1 MSDVPSP
8 RRAPR
13 VLRDWLPGTPREA
26 ADAVVGNLLLHALP
40 AHATKAALSYR
51 ASGWLGTACAV
62 LFGITGVTGT
72 ILLVLYVPSVER
84 AYASVKDL
92 ETVVPFGSWLRGTH
106 RAAAHLMVV
115 AVVLHLVR
123 VFLTGAYK
131 REGPPGAAR
140 PLNWLVGLG
149 LLLLTLGLSF
159 TGYLLPWDQLAYWAV
174 QVGTRIAASV
184 PLVGA
189 ATREALLGGSVIG
202 QPTLARFYALHCF
215 ILPSLTMALIFW
227 HLWRIRKDGGLAVS
241 DRVAADAVARA
252 RAQPPPAG
260 RTYAIL
266 GATKGGTVASVA
278 PSALLAP
285 ESVASVPHAPRRAA
299 AVALVCLA
307 LTCLFG
313 LAAAAPLEQAAD
325 PSRTPNP
332 AKAPWYFLWLQELV
346 SDLTFRLGGFVV
358 DGTLLGGIVVP
369 GLLVGLLAAWP
380 WLDRSPR
387 EAAGVW
393 FHPSRKAQNRVFLAG
408 LLVIALLTVV
418 GTFCRGPY
426 WGFVWPW
433 DPVHTTPTR
442 L

>member
-1 MSDVPSP
+1 
-8 RRAPR
+8 
-13 VLRDWLPGTPREA
+13 VL
-26 ADAVVGNLLLHALP
+26 
-40 AHATKAALSYR
+40 
-51 ASGWLGTACAV
+51 
-62 LFGITGVTGT
+62 
-72 ILLVLYVPSVER
+72 
-84 AYASVKDL
+84 
-92 ETVVPFGSWLRGTH
+92 FGSWLRGTH

-149 LLLLTLGLSF
+149 LLMLTLGLSF

-184 PLVGA
+184 PLVGD

-266 GATKGGTVASVA
+266 GATKGGTVASA
-278 PSALLAP
+278 GALAP
-285 ESVASVPHAPRRAA
+285 ESVAALHAAAGAGVVPRPHLPRPRRGPARA
-299 AVALVCLA
+299 GRRL
-307 LTCLFG
+307 
-313 LAAAAPLEQAAD
+313 
-325 PSRTPNP
+325 SRTPNP
-332 AKAPWYFLWLQELV
+332 
-346 SDLTFRLGGFVV
+346 RRRR
-358 DGTLLGGIVVP
+358 GTSSG
-369 GLLVGLLAAWP
+369 
-380 WLDRSPR
+380 
-387 EAAGVW
+387 
-393 FHPSRKAQNRVFLAG
+393 SRN
-408 LLVIALLTVV
+408 
-418 GTFCRGPY
+418 
-426 WGFVWPW
+426 W
-433 DPVHTTPTR
+433 
-442 L
+442 